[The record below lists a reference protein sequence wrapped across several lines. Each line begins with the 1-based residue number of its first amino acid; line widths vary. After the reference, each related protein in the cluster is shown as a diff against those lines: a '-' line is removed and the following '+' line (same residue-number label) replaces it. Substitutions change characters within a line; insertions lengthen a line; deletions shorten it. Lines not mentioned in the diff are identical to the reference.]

1 VCNSN
6 TKVRKKRKSRS
17 FLVNWWKNNLAI
29 HKADSRIA
37 TLITNWRS
45 RLDIEWSDCVF
56 LRLNLILFVLILT
69 ILLYGSGGF
78 IIKYLHHGPFLSTF
92 KSKSSFLPDMFET
105 PNIKATSIVL
115 RGKKV
120 VFLLKIG
127 FQTLHL
133 FPQSL
138 SQRESLPLPFEPM
151 AGRPSTVEKYIRKNF

>member
-1 VCNSN
+1 
-6 TKVRKKRKSRS
+6 
-17 FLVNWWKNNLAI
+17 LAI

-37 TLITNWRS
+37 TLITTWRS
-45 RLDIEWSDCVF
+45 RLDFGWSDRMF
-56 LRLNLILFVLILT
+56 LRLNVILFILILT

-78 IIKYLHHGPFLSTF
+78 IIKYLHHGPFLSTS

-105 PNIKATSIVL
+105 PNIKATSVVL

-138 SQRESLPLPFEPM
+138 SQRESLPLSFEPM
-151 AGRPSTVEKYIRKNF
+151 AGRPSTVEKYIRENSQ

>member
-1 VCNSN
+1 
-6 TKVRKKRKSRS
+6 
-17 FLVNWWKNNLAI
+17 
-29 HKADSRIA
+29 
-37 TLITNWRS
+37 
-45 RLDIEWSDCVF
+45 
-56 LRLNLILFVLILT
+56 
-69 ILLYGSGGF
+69 
-78 IIKYLHHGPFLSTF
+78 
-92 KSKSSFLPDMFET
+92 MFET

-151 AGRPSTVEKYIRKNF
+151 AGRPSTVEKYIRKNFQLSPQKKNVGFQN